1 MPTTLFSLKVIL
13 SGRTSLAGRL
23 LLSMCDQ
30 HRTGWSAVFVP
41 NSTNL
46 MQLVKALK
54 NIKPVKMG
62 AEGHTARQTAGSCP
76 ACFSLAYL
84 PSISYTPSPL
94 LVRTGTLPACF
105 HAAHRLS

>member
-13 SGRTSLAGRL
+13 SGGISLAGRL
-23 LLSMCDQ
+23 LLNMCDQ

-41 NSTNL
+41 NSVNL
-46 MQLVKALK
+46 MQLAKAMK
-54 NIKPVKMG
+54 NIKHAKMG
-62 AEGHTARQTAGSCP
+62 AEGRTAKQTAGSCP
-76 ACFSLAYL
+76 ACFSPAYL
-84 PSISYTPSPL
+84 PSIAYTPSSV